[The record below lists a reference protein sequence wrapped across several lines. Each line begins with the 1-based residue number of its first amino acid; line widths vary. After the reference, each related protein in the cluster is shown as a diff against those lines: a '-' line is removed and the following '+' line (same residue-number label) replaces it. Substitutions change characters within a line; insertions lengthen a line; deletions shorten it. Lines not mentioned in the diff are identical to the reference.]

1 MNLLRKPSCGAR
13 LCLRRQGRLANR
25 RPAAK
30 ELAWPTPGRLQM
42 QSSSLNGIRHRRRFG
57 GDARQAVWEWM
68 WEQRTRSGGKAG
80 AARFSPQNTKQAA
93 SVWGRGKVLRGE
105 GTLRGWQ
112 GRRQDTQLKFPLGG
126 RWFGASAKREESF
139 LTSAGKKDILRKN
152 FGRKPT
158 GKRECFRK
166 LRETNVLKTAPNAK
180 TSRRRAA
187 PQEGSGAPFVFACGG
202 SRRGKISL
210 RGEKR
215 RQCGKSEQLQPST
228 TAK

>member
-1 MNLLRKPSCGAR
+1 MANSRKIANAIILIEWHPPQAA
-13 LCLRRQGRLANR
+13 LRRRCPAGGLGVDVGNSAHGAGKGRCCPVLRHKHKTGGVGLGPGESSEGR
-25 RPAAK
+25 R
-30 ELAWPTPGRLQM
+30 GRCV
-42 QSSSLNGIRHRRRFG
+42 
-57 GDARQAVWEWM
+57 A
-68 WEQRTRSGGKAG
+68 
-80 AARFSPQNTKQAA
+80 
-93 SVWGRGKVLRGE
+93 GRGV
-105 GTLRGWQ
+105 
-112 GRRQDTQLKFPLGG
+112 RQDTQLKFPLGG

>member
-1 MNLLRKPSCGAR
+1 MANSRKIAKAIILIEWHPPQAA
-13 LCLRRQGRLANR
+13 LRRRCPAGGLGVDVGTTHTERGKGRC
-25 RPAAK
+25 RPVPATK
-30 ELAWPTPGRLQM
+30 HKT
-42 QSSSLNGIRHRRRFG
+42 G
-57 GDARQAVWEWM
+57 G
-68 WEQRTRSGGKAG
+68 AG
-80 AARFSPQNTKQAA
+80 L
-93 SVWGRGKVLRGE
+93 GRGKVQRGE

-187 PQEGSGAPFVFACGG
+187 PQQGSGAPFAFACGG

-215 RQCGKSEQLQPST
+215 RQCGKSKQLQPST

>member
-1 MNLLRKPSCGAR
+1 MANSRKIAKAIILIEWHPPQAA
-13 LCLRRQGRLANR
+13 LRRRC
-25 RPAAK
+25 PA
-30 ELAWPTPGRLQM
+30 
-42 QSSSLNGIRHRRRFG
+42 G
-57 GDARQAVWEWM
+57 GLGVDVGTAH
-68 WEQRTRSGGKAG
+68 
-80 AARFSPQNTKQAA
+80 TK
-93 SVWGRGKVLRGE
+93 RGKGRRCPVPATKHKTGGAGLGPGKVQRGE

-166 LRETNVLKTAPNAK
+166 LRETDVLKTAPNAK

-187 PQEGSGAPFVFACGG
+187 PQQGSGAPFVFACGG

-215 RQCGKSEQLQPST
+215 RQCGKSKQLQPST